1 MYQNPQL
8 LGISALS
15 WRRTSTGLW
24 VPRRYHAGN
33 RVAKEDGPVVFLHE
47 TVPQLAQLEE
57 PENTPISPISPARY
71 RQMKESIRQRTA
83 DAWIRFVEA
92 VFVQPCLNRTTLNN
106 SSRRANCPSSP
117 QPRHRATTSIP
128 LLPICKVNDERRV
141 RRIRNAKPS
150 C

>member
-1 MYQNPQL
+1 MYQNPRL

-71 RQMKESIRQRTA
+71 RQMTESIRERTA

-92 VFVQPCLNRTTLNN
+92 VFVQLYLNADNAQQLISPGKLPFEPTAPAPRDDLDTFIADMQSKRRKTCSPN
-106 SSRRANCPSSP
+106 S
-117 QPRHRATTSIP
+117 
-128 LLPICKVNDERRV
+128 
-141 RRIRNAKPS
+141 
-150 C
+150 